1 MSKLTDVALRAAL
14 KKAPSKR
21 KELADGAVPNLSL
34 RLGPGS
40 ATWTLKIRVA
50 GEGGVS
56 KRGRQQK
63 GRPHRLTL
71 GEYPTITIEAAR
83 GLANTYIDQANK
95 GISPAAALERTAT
108 AGGLTVEALSKRFI
122 TDYVQMKQLRA
133 LRKYA
138 MAIEA
143 HILPQVGNVLA
154 DVLSREQVR
163 RLVKTAMV
171 RRTRGTSAR
180 ARPRGGNEAARTALG
195 VLRKMFNWGMR
206 EELLARSENP
216 ATGMED
222 NLPKKKKKERVLS
235 LDEARLAWRAA
246 ESLGYPFGP
255 TYQLILLTGCRPG
268 EWAESRRPW
277 IDLKQAL
284 MVIPADGYK
293 TEHVHVVP
301 LVPAAV
307 RVLEQVLTN
316 HHRELGDYIFSGTDG
331 KKPLAGWS
339 KAQARMLKAI
349 CALSGERAALAWTPH
364 DLRRTVATRIAE
376 QLGVGGEQLIKRVLG
391 HSDGSVTAIYNR
403 YGYVKEMRGVLER
416 WAAELTRVDNR
427 NVTSAPSAIAAAA

>member
-1 MSKLTDVALRAAL
+1 MKKLTDAAVRAILRNPPSEREALVDGTVPGLQLRA
-14 KKAPSKR
+14 
-21 KELADGAVPNLSL
+21 
-34 RLGPGS
+34 GPGG
-40 ATWTLKIRVA
+40 ATWSLKLRVS
-50 GEGGVS
+50 GEGGIS
-56 KRGRQQK
+56 SRGHRVK
-63 GRPHRLTL
+63 GKQHRLSL
-71 GEYPTITIEAAR
+71 GEYPAVSIQAAR
-83 GLANTYIDQANK
+83 SRANTYIDQAK
-95 GISPAAALERTAT
+95 QGISPVVALEGQAT
-108 AGGLTVEALSKRFI
+108 AGGLTVKALSERFI

-133 LRKYA
+133 LRKYT

-143 HILPQVGNVLA
+143 HILPQVGSVLA

-195 VLRKMFNWGMR
+195 VLRKMINWGMR
-206 EELLARSENP
+206 EELIARSENP

-307 RVLEQVLTN
+307 RILEQVLTN
-316 HHRELGDYIFSGTDG
+316 HHREFGDFIFSGTDG
-331 KKPLAGWS
+331 KKPLSGWS

-349 CALSGERAALAWTPH
+349 CAMSGERTALAWTPH

-403 YGYVKEMRGVLER
+403 YGYVKEMRAVLER
-416 WAAELTRVDNR
+416 WAVELTRVDSR
-427 NVTSAPSAIAAAA
+427 NVTSVPSTIAAAA